1 MDEYYQLD
9 SKEVLKKLETSIEG
23 LSHEEAEKRLKQY
36 GLNQL
41 EEKKGVSPFH
51 IFLKQ
56 FKDPVI
62 MILLAAIL
70 ISLLVKEILDAGV
83 ITAILILNAIIGFSQ
98 EYRAEKA
105 IQLLKKMSTP
115 KAVVVREGK
124 EQVIEAKLLVLGDLI
139 ILEAGDKVPADARIL
154 ELAEAQVNEAMLT
167 GESVPVKKT
176 LTPIQKESP
185 VADRKNML
193 FAGTIL
199 TNGRAKAVVTETG
212 MKTQLGKIAELVQTV
227 EEVQTPLQKRLKNLG
242 KKLGIIVILV
252 CLLVLGVGV
261 LKHNMPFTQ
270 MLLTAI
276 SLAVSA
282 VPEGLPAVV
291 TIALAIGVQKMLKRN
306 ALIRDLK
313 AIETLGSVT
322 VICSDKTGTI
332 TKNEMTVTEIFANNE
347 MITVTGQG
355 YEVKGDFLVGNK
367 KFDTEKIEMLLRTSA
382 SCNNASI
389 NFGDPTEIALL
400 VMAKKAGIE
409 KEERIE
415 EVPFDSEKKY
425 MITKHKDIWHI
436 KGAPERVLE
445 MCDHIQVR
453 DTVKKIT
460 SRDKELILRKNKEMA
475 SKALRVLAT
484 AYKQG
489 NKTILTGLAGMI
501 DPPRKEVPEALNIC
515 RRAGIRVVMITG
527 DNAVTAQAVGDK
539 IGLDG
544 KVMEGMELDK
554 VTDEQLRI
562 IVKEVNIFARVDPK
576 HKVKILKA
584 LQANGEVV
592 AMTGDGVNDAPALK
606 GADVG
611 VAMAIKGT
619 DVSRE
624 ASDMVL
630 TDDNFA
636 SIVAAV
642 KEGRIIYD
650 NIQKFVKFL
659 LSTNFDEIGVITF
672 AILAG
677 LPLPLLPIQILWLN
691 LLTDSMPALAL
702 GVDPPDEKIME
713 RKPRNPKDTILKG
726 SVMFMITVS
735 LLAATA
741 TLTSFF
747 IGCGGWEC
755 NNIDKGRTMALMTAI
770 FFELI
775 FAFSRR
781 SDKLPLYKVGIFSN
795 KWLVRAVLATAVIQ
809 IIMLYTP
816 LNIVFKVTPL
826 RLAEWAIILGL
837 ASIGFIV
844 FETKKILIHNKEQL

>member
-9 SKEVLKKLETSIEG
+9 SKEVLKKLETSNEG

-41 EEKKGVSPFH
+41 EEKKGVSPFK

-70 ISLLVKEILDAGV
+70 ISVLVKEFLDAGV
-83 ITAILILNAIIGFSQ
+83 IAAILILNAIIGFSQ

-115 KAVVVREGK
+115 KAVVAREGK
-124 EQVIEAKLLVLGDLI
+124 EQVIEAKLLVPGDVI

-154 ELAEAQVNEAMLT
+154 DLAEAQVNEAMLT
-167 GESVPVKKT
+167 GESVPVKKN
-176 LTPIQKESP
+176 LTPLQKEAP
-185 VADRKNML
+185 IADRKNML

-227 EEVQTPLQKRLKNLG
+227 EEVQTPLQKRLKALG
-242 KKLGIIVILV
+242 EKLGIITILV
-252 CLLVLGVGV
+252 CILVLGVGV
-261 LKHNMPFTQ
+261 LKHMPFVQ
-270 MLLTAI
+270 ILLTAI

-332 TKNEMTVTEIFANNE
+332 TKNEMTATEIFANNE

-355 YEVKGDFLVGNK
+355 YEVKGDFLLGNK

-409 KEERIE
+409 KEERTG

-445 MCDHIQVR
+445 LCDHIQVR

-460 SRDKELILRKNKEMA
+460 KNDKELILKKNKEMA

-484 AYKQG
+484 AYKQE
-489 NKTILTGLAGMI
+489 NKTILTGLVGMI
-501 DPPRKEVPEALNIC
+501 DPPRKEVPEALALC
-515 RRAGIRVVMITG
+515 KKAGIRVVMITG
-527 DNAVTAQAVGDK
+527 DNAITAQAVGDK

-544 KVMEGMELDK
+544 KVMEGLELDK

-636 SIVAAV
+636 SIVSAV
-642 KEGRIIYD
+642 K
-650 NIQKFVKFL
+650 
-659 LSTNFDEIGVITF
+659 
-672 AILAG
+672 
-677 LPLPLLPIQILWLN
+677 
-691 LLTDSMPALAL
+691 
-702 GVDPPDEKIME
+702 
-713 RKPRNPKDTILKG
+713 
-726 SVMFMITVS
+726 
-735 LLAATA
+735 
-741 TLTSFF
+741 
-747 IGCGGWEC
+747 
-755 NNIDKGRTMALMTAI
+755 
-770 FFELI
+770 
-775 FAFSRR
+775 
-781 SDKLPLYKVGIFSN
+781 
-795 KWLVRAVLATAVIQ
+795 
-809 IIMLYTP
+809 
-816 LNIVFKVTPL
+816 
-826 RLAEWAIILGL
+826 
-837 ASIGFIV
+837 
-844 FETKKILIHNKEQL
+844 

>member
-9 SKEVLKKLETSIEG
+9 SKEVLKKLETSNEG

-41 EEKKGVSPFH
+41 EEKKGVSPFK

-70 ISLLVKEILDAGV
+70 ISVLVKEFLDAGV
-83 ITAILILNAIIGFSQ
+83 IAAILILNAIIGFSQ

-115 KAVVVREGK
+115 KAVVAREGK
-124 EQVIEAKLLVLGDLI
+124 EQVIEAKLLVPGDVI

-154 ELAEAQVNEAMLT
+154 DLAEAQVNEAMLT
-167 GESVPVKKT
+167 GESVPVKKN
-176 LTPIQKESP
+176 LTPLQKEAP
-185 VADRKNML
+185 IADRKNML

-227 EEVQTPLQKRLKNLG
+227 EEVQTPLQKRLKALG
-242 KKLGIIVILV
+242 EKLGIITILV
-252 CLLVLGVGV
+252 CILVLGVGV
-261 LKHNMPFTQ
+261 LKHMPFVQ
-270 MLLTAI
+270 ILLTAI

-332 TKNEMTVTEIFANNE
+332 TKNEMTATEIFANNE

-355 YEVKGDFLVGNK
+355 YEVKGDFLLGNK

-409 KEERIE
+409 KEERTG

-445 MCDHIQVR
+445 LCDHIQVR

-460 SRDKELILRKNKEMA
+460 KNDKELILKKNKEMA

-484 AYKQG
+484 AYKQE
-489 NKTILTGLAGMI
+489 NKTILTGLVGMI
-501 DPPRKEVPEALNIC
+501 DPPRKEVPEALALC
-515 RRAGIRVVMITG
+515 KKAGIRVVMITG
-527 DNAVTAQAVGDK
+527 DNAITAQAVGDK

-544 KVMEGMELDK
+544 KVMEGLELDK

-636 SIVAAV
+636 SIVSAV

-650 NIQKFVKFL
+650 NIQKFIKFL

-677 LPLPLLPIQILWLN
+677 MPLPLLPIQILWIN

-713 RKPRNPKDTILKG
+713 RKPRNPKETILKG
-726 SVMFMITVS
+726 SAVFLITVS
-735 LLAATA
+735 LIATIA

-747 IGCGGWEC
+747 IGCGGWDC
-755 NNIDKGRTMALMTAI
+755 ANLAKGRTMALMTAI
-770 FFELI
+770 FFELT

-781 SDKLPLYKVGIFSN
+781 SDKLPLYKVGILSN
-795 KWLVRAVLATAVIQ
+795 KWLVRAVLAAVVLQ

-816 LNIVFKVTPL
+816 LSTAFKVVPL
-826 RLAEWAIILGL
+826 GIVEWVIVLGL
-837 ASIGFIV
+837 ASTGFVI
-844 FETKKILIHNKEQL
+844 FEAKKVLALKRQP